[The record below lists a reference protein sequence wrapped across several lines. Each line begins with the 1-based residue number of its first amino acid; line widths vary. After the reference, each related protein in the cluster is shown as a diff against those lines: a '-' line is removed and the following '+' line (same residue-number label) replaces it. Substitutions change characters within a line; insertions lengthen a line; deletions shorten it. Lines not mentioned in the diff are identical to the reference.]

1 MADTPSNNRRIA
13 KNTIFLYGRMLVVMG
28 LTLYTS
34 RVILKALG
42 FDDFGIYNLVAGMTM
57 MFAFFTSSLSN
68 ATQRFLNIEHG
79 RHDVE
84 KTRKIFN
91 ISTKIYFLISIALI
105 AISEIVG
112 IWLIKC
118 KLDIP
123 ADRITAT
130 VWVFQATLLALFFTF
145 NGIVFQAVMIAR
157 ENMKIYSYIG
167 IFEAVAKLGIAF
179 VIAHSGGDRLVEYS
193 FLLTGVTLAVQL
205 YCYMYCRK
213 HYEECQFRR
222 GIWDKGI
229 FVDMFK
235 FTGWN
240 TFGCAIIALNF
251 QGINIVLNIFFGPI
265 VNAARA
271 ISAQIENVV
280 NNFTNSFFT
289 AVRPPMIKSYGAG
302 DMVYFTDLMYFSS
315 KIAFYLTLLMFFPI
329 VFRVDYILHWWL
341 GEVPEYTSEFVIW
354 VMVYSLINILTNPLW
369 TAIQAVNRMRGY
381 CLIGGLVFLSA
392 FPISCICLLKYHNP
406 VIVFQVVSAV
416 RLIYLFVV
424 IRIVR
429 LYISFS
435 ISDYARHVFLPIIKV
450 TTVSALLCWGINGLL
465 PQNFI
470 SLVTVG
476 FAMMISVFISVIT
489 LGITKSQRQSILAKL
504 FKNKY
509 ATETKG
515 FVEEGEK

>member
-1 MADTPSNNRRIA
+1 MADAASNNRRIA
-13 KNTIFLYGRMLVVMG
+13 KNTFFLYGRMLVVMG

-79 RHDVE
+79 RHDLNRA
-84 KTRKIFN
+84 RKIFN
-91 ISTKIYFLISIALI
+91 ISAKIYLLLSIGIILVA
-105 AISEIVG
+105 EIIG

-118 KLDIP
+118 ELDIP
-123 ADRITAT
+123 ADRVTAT
-130 VWVFQATLLALFFTF
+130 IWVFQATLIALFFTF
-145 NGIVFQAVMIAR
+145 NGIVFQAVMISR
-157 ENMKIYSYIG
+157 EDMKIYSYIG

-179 VIAHSGGDRLVEYS
+179 AIARSGGDRLVEYS
-193 FLLTGVTLAVQL
+193 FMLMGVTLAVQL
-205 YCYMYCRK
+205 YCYRYCRR
-213 HYEECQFRR
+213 HYQECRFRR
-222 GIWDKGI
+222 GMWDREI

-240 TFGCAIIALNF
+240 TFGCAIIAINF
-251 QGINIVLNIFFGPI
+251 QGINIVLNIFFGPV

-354 VMVYSLINILTNPLW
+354 VMVYSLINVLTNPIW
-369 TAIQAVNRMRGY
+369 TAIQAVNRMRNF

-406 VIVFQVVSAV
+406 VIVFQIVSAV
-416 RLIYLFVV
+416 RVAYLLVT
-424 IRIVR
+424 IRIVQA
-429 LYISFS
+429 YISFS
-435 ISDYARHVFLPIIKV
+435 FADYTRHVFVPIIKV
-450 TTVSALLCWGINGLL
+450 TAVTALLCWGINSLL

-470 SLVTVG
+470 SLVAVSL
-476 FAMMISVFISVIT
+476 AMMAAVAFCV
-489 LGITKSQRQSILAKL
+489 LAFGITRSQRQSVLSKI
-504 FKNKY
+504 FKNHY
-509 ATETKG
+509 ATKTKE
-515 FVEEGEK
+515 FVEEGEE

>member
-1 MADTPSNNRRIA
+1 MADVASNNRRIA
-13 KNTIFLYGRMLVVMG
+13 KNTFFLYGRMLVVMG

-79 RHDVE
+79 RHDLN
-84 KTRKIFN
+84 KARKIFN
-91 ISTKIYFLISIALI
+91 ISAKIYLLLSIGIILVA
-105 AISEIVG
+105 EIIG
-112 IWLIKC
+112 IWLIKYE
-118 KLDIP
+118 LDIP
-123 ADRITAT
+123 ADRVSAT
-130 VWVFQATLLALFFTF
+130 IWVFQATLIALFFTF
-145 NGIVFQAVMIAR
+145 NGIVFQAVMISR
-157 ENMKIYSYIG
+157 EDMKIYSYIG

-179 VIAHSGGDRLVEYS
+179 AIARSGGDRLVEYS
-193 FLLTGVTLAVQL
+193 FMLMGVTLAVQL
-205 YCYMYCRK
+205 YCYWYCRR
-213 HYEECQFRR
+213 HYQECRFRR
-222 GIWDKGI
+222 GMWDREI

-240 TFGCAIIALNF
+240 TFGCAIIAINF
-251 QGINIVLNIFFGPI
+251 QGINIVLNIFFGPV

-341 GEVPEYTSEFVIW
+341 GEVPDYTSEFVIW
-354 VMVYSLINILTNPLW
+354 VMVYSLINVLTNPIW
-369 TAIQAVNRMRGY
+369 TAIQAVNRMRTSG
-381 CLIGGLVFLSA
+381 I
-392 FPISCICLLKYHNP
+392 
-406 VIVFQVVSAV
+406 VIQIVSAV
-416 RLIYLFVV
+416 RVAYLLVT
-424 IRIVR
+424 IRIVQA
-429 LYISFS
+429 YISFS
-435 ISDYARHVFLPIIKV
+435 FADYTRHVFVPIIKV
-450 TTVSALLCWGINGLL
+450 TAVTALLCWGINSLL

-470 SLVTVG
+470 SLVAVSL
-476 FAMMISVFISVIT
+476 AMMAAVAFCV
-489 LGITKSQRQSILAKL
+489 LGFGITRSQRQSVLSKI
-504 FKNKY
+504 FKNHY
-509 ATETKG
+509 ATKTKE
-515 FVEEGEK
+515 FVEEGEE